1 DPDDEADEEDD
12 PDRILPRLALV
23 VQGLLRK
30 TLGLAEPLQEKGLHI
45 HRRKGSER
53 GISEERH
60 DPGTGETSDPRVD
73 RDADSDGDDRQVGD
87 QGRDQHDAPPE
98 VGRVHLV
105 SDLRAT
111 RASADVS
118 LTWASESTL
127 TRRTSLTTSTG

>member
-1 DPDDEADEEDD
+1 MPSDRSSHPLRAPESSGNAAGTRARSPKRLSGRRRKKRGPLRTAGDWAGETERPARSLGYDDPDDEADEEDD

-60 DPGTGETSDPRVD
+60 DPGTGETS
-73 RDADSDGDDRQVGD
+73 G
-87 QGRDQHDAPPE
+87 
-98 VGRVHLV
+98 
-105 SDLRAT
+105 
-111 RASADVS
+111 
-118 LTWASESTL
+118 
-127 TRRTSLTTSTG
+127 